1 MAAPARTLTLLVLS
15 AVALGACGQSS
26 KDSAKDFTGQ
36 QRAVAQT
43 VEDLQKAGQKRNA
56 DGARTICTNLLAPDL
71 VAKIRQASSKACD
84 AVIKDA
90 ISDADAFEVQV
101 EKVAINGD
109 QATATVTSQANGQK
123 DRTDTLTLQRVGN
136 AWKISAL
143 GGGAT

>member
-56 DGARTICTNLLAPDL
+56 DGAKTICNLLAPDL